1 MPSSHFSNNQKLD
14 WDMDTLD
21 LVPPVKPWRFL
32 IVLCASE
39 RGQWLRHQKSEGM
52 SRGWSQAKLNVLLV
66 AFHIFKSMNN
76 ILLLY
81 IYRMIVC
88 VLDAMIQCS
97 GIRKVSF
104 FSPLST
110 HMPLGMAVLV
120 NKSLWLSIIHQWVW
134 DMWNTAGYPNHWAM
148 NSVPFLGLV
157 RGA

>member
-88 VLDAMIQCS
+88 VYLMQWFNAVES
-97 GIRKVSF
+97 GKYHF
-104 FSPLST
+104 FRLCQLTCLWEWQSWWTSLCGFPLST
-110 HMPLGMAVLV
+110 SEFEICETLPVTRTTGQWTVSRSLG
-120 NKSLWLSIIHQWVW
+120 
-134 DMWNTAGYPNHWAM
+134 
-148 NSVPFLGLV
+148 
-157 RGA
+157 